1 MPGRLLTA
9 LLVVFTL
16 GAAAPPPQDAWL
28 RVETRNF
35 IVFGSHGERRLREVA
50 AEFERFR
57 EALSRIIPSAATP
70 AAVPTIVVVFG
81 TGRAFAPYRPRFNG
95 KPISIGGYFFASE
108 DTNLVAFADV
118 ERAESL
124 RTIFHEYVHLVLVNN
139 FHAIPAWLSEGLAEY
154 YSTFRVESGG
164 RAVLGAPIAAHMQLL
179 SRTRPMSVDELLAV
193 TRESAVYNEGN
204 RRSVFYA
211 QSWALV
217 HMLMSKGPTGFED
230 LDRYAR
236 LVEQGTASRAAW
248 RTVFGDVEMG
258 EAIRRYVQGDSV
270 GGTMVRFDRELP
282 SVRGDVS
289 AVSEADTQATLADL
303 LRRVAPFE
311 EAAAAFERALTIAPP
326 SARARALYALHLL
339 DRGDTPRLDRGDSAR
354 ARSLLL
360 EAAAA
365 RDDWLVQ
372 YHVATGLSLRP
383 DGDDR
388 EGLDAA
394 RNAVSRTLE
403 ARAELPNALAVRARL
418 AATER
423 TQLDAA
429 LADIRR
435 ARELAP
441 GRDDYSL
448 FEGNILLRRGEF
460 VAARSILDA
469 LAKPGSTDAVRDAA
483 RAGLVQVDRA
493 ERAAADRIAFL
504 EGRRPA
510 ARDGGESRTGPAVR
524 YRVTESDEERIEGL
538 LERIA
543 CTTDGIQLHVST
555 AAATERFDANTL
567 DSIAFVSYRS
577 DLDPTI
583 RCGARTPPDR
593 VYVTLKKGPAPRR
606 VVAVEFIR

>member
-9 LLVVFTL
+9 LLVVLAL
-16 GAAAPPPQDAWL
+16 GAAAPPPQGAWV

-70 AAVPTIVVVFG
+70 AAVPTIVVAFG
-81 TGRAFAPYRPRFNG
+81 TERAFAPYRPRFNG
-95 KPISIGGYFFASE
+95 KPISIGGYFFATE

-139 FHAIPAWLSEGLAEY
+139 FHAIPTWLSEGLAEY

-164 RAVLGAPIAAHMQLL
+164 RAVLGAPIFAHMQLL
-179 SRTRPMSVDELLAV
+179 SRTRPLSVDELLAV

-217 HMLMSKGPTGFED
+217 HMLMSKGPTGFAD

-236 LVEQGTASRAAW
+236 LVEQGTPSRTAW
-248 RTVFGDVEMG
+248 RTVFGDGEMG
-258 EAIRRYVQGDSV
+258 DAIRRYMQRDSV
-270 GGTMVRFDRELP
+270 SGTMVRFDRELP

-311 EAAAAFERALTIAPP
+311 EASAAFERALTIAPP

-372 YHVATGLSLRP
+372 YHVATGLGLRP
-383 DGDDR
+383 NGDDR
-388 EGLDAA
+388 EALDAA
-394 RNAVSRTLE
+394 RDAVSRTLE

-448 FEGNILLRRGEF
+448 FEGSILLRRGELI
-460 VAARSILDA
+460 AARSILET
-469 LAKPGSTDAVRDAA
+469 LEKPGSTDAVRDAA
-483 RAGLVQVDRA
+483 RAGIVQVDRA
-493 ERAAADRIAFL
+493 ERAAADRIAIL
-504 EGRRPA
+504 EGRKPA
-510 ARDGGESRTGPAVR
+510 ARDGGEPRTGPAVR
-524 YRVTESDEERIEGL
+524 YRVTEGDEERIEGL

-543 CTTDGIQLHVST
+543 CTADGIQLHVST

-567 DSIAFVSYRS
+567 ESIAFVSYRS

-593 VYVTLKKGPAPRR
+593 VYVTLKKGPAPRH